1 MIRTCADLMKSKKT
15 LTNDVCKCLSN
26 LVQKLCCI
34 KLSTVNLLVLLN
46 VRMYS
51 HDFWLYISGDN
62 FHLKPPYS
70 DCQLSLTLILM
81 FCLLFVLSNFQFLI
95 LAFSLQ
101 KPPYRRRH
109 QIMVSYFPLIL
120 LVTRRNCSFHST
132 TFYHSR
138 ADWDGFCD
146 RIWHVSWE
154 NILNLS
160 LKFCEK
166 VTTLWLLGHYEETGF
181 LKVLSA
187 KFLLVCFSNL
197 KESTCETK
205 KKFLFLLQKFFVSTS
220 KTLFVLEKVKV

>member
-1 MIRTCADLMKSKKT
+1 MLVKFGANSYVAL
-15 LTNDVCKCLSN
+15 N
-26 LVQKLCCI
+26 LVQSICWSCLMWECI
-34 KLSTVNLLVLLN
+34 LMIFDYIFLGIISISNHLTQTV
-46 VRMYS
+46 S
-51 HDFWLYISGDN
+51 C
-62 FHLKPPYS
+62 P
-70 DCQLSLTLILM
+70 LILM

-120 LVTRRNCSFHST
+120 LVTRRNGSFHST

-160 LKFCEK
+160 LLNF
-166 VTTLWLLGHYEETGF
+166 V
-181 LKVLSA
+181 
-187 KFLLVCFSNL
+187 
-197 KESTCETK
+197 K
-205 KKFLFLLQKFFVSTS
+205 K
-220 KTLFVLEKVKV
+220 